1 MTAISYARA
10 LLAHLR
16 ASAAAFAFLAALGPS
31 CAQSYDTPPYPDGEA
46 QSDEEYGAPEDGP
59 DAGGPYRRGP
69 PDYRYGPPPR
79 DALAERYEPSDRY
92 RQREPDG
99 YEPPYPR
106 RPPMEPPE
114 ARGYPPDVERRELP
128 PPVARLA
135 PIPTMPPMPPM
146 SSSPPPPMSRM
157 EPRQAPRLD
166 PRLQSGRALNVPQ
179 KATPIPGGSPA
190 RLGLHSP
197 TAARSEPALARL
209 PATNHKLRA
218 DRRSLA
224 AQEPPPSAK
233 ASPAPA
239 LKRSAAPAPEPVP
252 KPSATPA
259 AAPTVLGK
267 APAPNRQSTAAS
279 PDTPA
284 PSNPPKPRAIASEPT
299 IENKADSKLNLDR

>member
-1 MTAISYARA
+1 MTANSFARA
-10 LLAHLR
+10 FLAHLR

-59 DAGGPYRRGP
+59 DAGGPYRHGP

-135 PIPTMPPMPPM
+135 PIPTMPPM
-146 SSSPPPPMSRM
+146 SSPPPPMSRI

-166 PRLQSGRALNVPQ
+166 PRLPSGRALSGPQ
-179 KATPIPGGSPA
+179 KAAPMPGGYPA
-190 RLGLHSP
+190 RLGLHSQP
-197 TAARSEPALARL
+197 TPKSEPALARL

-218 DRRSLA
+218 DRRTLA
-224 AQEPPPSAK
+224 AQEPPPATK
-233 ASPAPA
+233 ATPAPA

-252 KPSATPA
+252 KPLATPA

-267 APAPNRQSTAAS
+267 APPPNRQSTAAS
-279 PDTPA
+279 PENPA
-284 PSNPPKPRAIASEPT
+284 PSNPPKSRAIASEPT